1 MKKIETLL
9 YFGSFNPIH
18 NGHTGIARYV
28 VEEGLCDELW
38 YVVSPQNPLKSAD
51 SLVGDLDRLRM
62 VEIAAYEQLGGLPVK
77 VSDVEFGL
85 PKPSYTIDTLNIL
98 EDRYPHNS
106 FSLLTGADIMKEI
119 DRWREHESLLAR
131 YKFYVYP
138 REGSCTLGRGDN
150 IYFLDN
156 APVFEYSSTDVR
168 RCLHEGGDI
177 SGMVS
182 PGVEEYISEKRLWT

>member
-1 MKKIETLL
+1 MKKMETLL

-38 YVVSPQNPLKSAD
+38 YVVSPRNPLKSVR
-51 SLVGDLDRLRM
+51 SLAGDLDRLRM
-62 VEIAAYEQLGGLPVK
+62 VEIAVHEQLGDLPVK

-85 PKPSYTIDTLNIL
+85 PKPSYTINTLNTL
-98 EDRYPHNS
+98 EERYPDNS
-106 FSLLTGADIMKEI
+106 FSLLTGADIMEEI

-138 REGSCTLGRGDN
+138 REGYCTLGRGNN
-150 IYFLDN
+150 IYLLDN
-156 APVFEYSSTDVR
+156 APVFQFSSTDIR
-168 RCLHEGGDI
+168 GRLHQGVDI
-177 SGMVS
+177 SAMVS
-182 PGVEEYISEKRLWT
+182 PGVCEYISEKRLWT

>member
-38 YVVSPQNPLKSAD
+38 YVVSPRNPLKSAD

-62 VEIAAYEQLGGLPVK
+62 VEIAVHEQLGGLPVK

-85 PKPSYTIDTLNIL
+85 PKPSYTINTLNIL
-98 EDRYPHNS
+98 EERCPDNS
-106 FSLLTGADIMKEI
+106 FSLLTGADIMEEI

-138 REGSCTLGRGDN
+138 REGSCTLGRGGN
-150 IYFLDN
+150 VYFLDN

-168 RCLHEGGDI
+168 RCLHEGGNI